1 MVDRT
6 ALGVEETHLL
16 GRHAEPDV
24 IALLGK
30 DVTNNDGQEPM
41 RPDLEMH
48 VTRPAE
54 ALDEHDASRHESG
67 SSKRKAAGSRTIAR
81 PMATRC
87 RCPPESCF
95 GRRSS
100 NASMPRIPDAHVT
113 RRVISA
119 PGSFRSRKPSDRFSR
134 TVMCG

>member
-16 GRHAEPDV
+16 GRQAEPDV

-54 ALDEHDASRHESG
+54 ALDEHDASRHRAIPGGTFDE
-67 SSKRKAAGSRTIAR
+67 KI
-81 PMATRC
+81 
-87 RCPPESCF
+87 F
-95 GRRSS
+95 GT
-100 NASMPRIPDAHVT
+100 DA
-113 RRVISA
+113 
-119 PGSFRSRKPSDRFSR
+119 
-134 TVMCG
+134 